1 MLPSHALE
9 RPTHDAL
16 VARLNAVSVKKHFD
30 AYEDVGWE
38 DPGFELDPRD
48 PSFELSPRYGLGR
61 TDWYRA
67 LDADRRARIGL
78 HIVAAQM
85 RLGMDFEAI
94 LSRGLL
100 ELAMTLH
107 PGSPDLRYAY
117 HEVIEEA
124 QHSLMFQEFIARTGL
139 PVRGLEGMEL
149 RASRRVPRFARTFP
163 ELFFIHVLGG
173 EAPIDHVQRLEL
185 ARRDELHP
193 LVRRILQIH
202 VTEEARHVSFAKSAL
217 RERVPRLSAIRLL
230 RLRIG
235 TPITLAAMTY
245 QMLVPPQW
253 LFDLYR
259 VPDEVRL
266 ASYRDDPE
274 HRRRTVDGLRPIREL
289 CVELRIAT
297 PLFARLWKALGIWE
311 EPAAWPSP
319 AR

>member
-1 MLPSHALE
+1 
-9 RPTHDAL
+9 
-16 VARLNAVSVKKHFD
+16 LNAVSVKKHFD
-30 AYEDVGWE
+30 AYEDVAWD
-38 DPGFELDPRD
+38 DPALRLDPRD

-61 TDWYRA
+61 TDWYRS
-67 LDADRRARIGL
+67 LDADTRARIGL

-85 RLGMDFEAI
+85 RLGMDFESI

-100 ELAMTLH
+100 ELAATLE

-124 QHSLMFQEFIARTGL
+124 QHSLMFQEFIARSAL
-139 PVRGLEGMEL
+139 PVRGLTGFEL
-149 RASRRVPRFARTFP
+149 RASRRVPGLARSFP
-163 ELFFIHVLGG
+163 ELFFVHVLGG

-217 RERVPRLSAIRLL
+217 RERVPRLSRYRRL
-230 RLRIG
+230 RLRIA
-235 TPITLAAMTY
+235 TPLTLAAMAY
-245 QMLVPPQW
+245 QMLVPPPW

-259 VPDEVRL
+259 VPEPVRL

-274 HRRRTVDGLRPIREL
+274 HRRRMIDGVAPIREL
-289 CVELRIAT
+289 CVELGIAT
-297 PLFARLWKALGIWE
+297 PLFSRLWKALGIWE

-319 AR
+319 PR